1 MSARYG
7 RAQGVAL
14 AGVAVVGLVVG
25 GTVFVGSGG
34 AANAGVPVKP
44 VLEGSAPQWADG
56 YNHFILTMSGP
67 VPPVAD
73 GSLTRGPASA
83 KLPGGQR
90 RAARNADQAVR
101 PAAQVSV
108 RPATQASVRL
118 AAGNA
123 QGVVTKGAHSPQGA
137 PGSLGART
145 TGIPS
150 QQDGIP
156 WQAVTPNS
164 ANPIVWRRG
173 QPISVLARELARYPK
188 GTTLERDSEGNIRAV
203 LPRGTKFVPPA
214 KAPEAPRAAR
224 LPATAPSGGG
234 RPPASSVRR
243 PAAATYGKYPP
254 GWGPD
259 SRAIASS
266 LLKVPGVHSASPVW
280 ATRYQIATTLSAAQ
294 VRALPGVKAVA
305 PNNLMAFSSLPE
317 TNDPDLSDEYYLAN
331 AGQTVLSQAGTSG
344 DSADFSYAWA
354 RSRGSG
360 VVIADID
367 TGVDLT
373 NPDLSGQ
380 ILAASENFS
389 VSPPTSDVQAEGSA
403 SGFYHATTVDGVMV
417 AVGGNGWGGAGAAPE
432 AKVLALKCSDDGS
445 LADSCIYAAGEYAIA
460 QHVQVINMS
469 FGEAVSS
476 DATLASLVSD
486 AETAGILVTASAGNA
501 GTNNDSSPVL
511 PANYA
516 ATYPNVISVGAT
528 DNQDSLASYS
538 DYGATTVDVMAPGTG
553 MFTDYPTYSGFD
565 NAYVSGTSYAAPM
578 VASTAALLW
587 SVDPALTYAQVKNDI
602 LTSVHDV
609 AGLSSKCVTGGVVDA
624 QAALAL
630 VTEPV
635 QFSFTG
641 FDEVVPSQVAQVS
654 ISASAQVGALP
665 SATPLGYHLEL
676 LYNYSGTMYDVVGQ
690 TIDWSV
696 GGGGAQP
703 VATAGDGT
711 AFIAPAGITSTN
723 YGANPLDLTVPS
735 PGLPSGTYAL
745 VAYAATTVAP
755 TVPIG
760 NRQAVFFN
768 VGQPSPTPVPST
780 TTTTAGGA
788 TTTTAIGGTTTTAA
802 GGTTTTAAGGTTTT
816 TAGGTTTTTAGGTT
830 TTAAP
835 GTTTTTPAGAGTTTT
850 TAVAGTTT
858 TVVGTTTTTVA
869 GGTTTTLPPTTV
881 VNETQP
887 SVGQTTSTTVAATT
901 TTTSAGGTTTTAAGG
916 TTTTTAPG
924 GTTTTTAATT
934 TTTASFTIDSLT
946 PNGLPQTGGDL
957 SIFGNNFPSNPVVT
971 VGAVHES
978 VSNATSSEIDIMVAA
993 ITPGN
998 YTVTVY
1004 NAGQTQ
1010 SASLPN
1016 GLTIDGA
1023 GGTTTTT
1030 SAGGTTTTTAPGGT
1044 TTTTSGGATTTT
1056 VAGGTTTTAGAT
1068 TTTTANPA
1076 PTTTAAGATTTTA
1089 QVTTTTGLGGTIAGP
1104 GGMTLAPVSG
1114 SDPIGGVTVG
1124 EWPAFTASQLIS
1136 DNGGSAGSAVDGV
1149 DV

>member
-1 MSARYG
+1 MSARHG
-7 RAQGVAL
+7 KAQGVAL
-14 AGVAVVGLVVG
+14 AGVAAVGLLVG
-25 GTVFVGSGG
+25 GMVFVGSGG
-34 AANAGVPVKP
+34 ANAGVPVKP

-67 VPPVAD
+67 VPLVAD
-73 GSLTRGPASA
+73 GSVIRGFATGKPA
-83 KLPGGQR
+83 GGQR
-90 RAARNADQAVR
+90 RAAGKAGQA
-101 PAAQVSV
+101 SV
-108 RPATQASVRL
+108 RQADQASVRL
-118 AAGNA
+118 SAGKA
-123 QGVVTKGAHSPQGA
+123 PGVVTKGAHSPQGA
-137 PGSLGART
+137 PGPQGAGGSQGARS
-145 TGIPS
+145 TGIPA

-164 ANPIVWRRG
+164 ANPIVWRPG
-173 QPISVLARELARYPK
+173 QPISVLARNLARYPK

-203 LPRGTKFVPPA
+203 LPRGTKFTPPA
-214 KAPEAPRAAR
+214 QAPAPPGAGRP
-224 LPATAPSGGG
+224 PATAPAGGG
-234 RPPASSVRR
+234 RPPATTGKR
-243 PAAATYGKYPP
+243 PASATYGKYPP

-259 SRAIASS
+259 SQAIASS

-280 ATRYQIATTLSAAQ
+280 GTRYQIATTLSAAQ

-389 VSPPTSDVQAEGSA
+389 VSPPTSEVQAEGSA

-417 AVGGNGWGGAGAAPE
+417 AIGGNGWGGAGAAPE

-445 LADSCIYAAGEYAIA
+445 LADSCIYAAGEYAIT

-476 DATLASLVSD
+476 DPTLASLVSD

-501 GTNNDSSPVL
+501 GTDNDSSPVL

-516 ATYPNVISVGAT
+516 TTYPNVISVGAT
-528 DNQDSLASYS
+528 DNQDNLASYS
-538 DYGATTVDVMAPGTG
+538 DYGATTVDVMAPGTD

-587 SVDPALTYAQVKNDI
+587 SVDPALTYAQVKGDI

-609 AGLSSKCVTGGVVDA
+609 AGLSGKCVTGGVVDA
-624 QAALAL
+624 QAALAS
-630 VTEPV
+630 VQEPV
-635 QFSFTG
+635 RFSFTG

-654 ISASAQVGALP
+654 VSASAQAGALP

-676 LYNYSGTMYDVVGQ
+676 LYNYSGTMYDVVDQ
-690 TIDWSV
+690 ALDWSM
-696 GGGGAQP
+696 GGGGAQA

-745 VAYAATTVAP
+745 VAYAATTGAP

-788 TTTTAIGGTTTTAA
+788 TTTTAIGGTTTTTAI

-816 TAGGTTTTTAGGTT
+816 TAGGTTTTGAGGTT
-830 TTAAP
+830 TTVAG
-835 GTTTTTPAGAGTTTT
+835 GTTTTTTAVGGTTTT
-850 TAVAGTTT
+850 TSVAGTTT
-858 TVVGTTTTTVA
+858 TVAGTTTTTGA
-869 GGTTTTLPPTTV
+869 GATTTTLPPTTV

-887 SVGQTTSTTVAATT
+887 SVGQGTSTTVAATT
-901 TTTSAGGTTTTAAGG
+901 TTTSGATTTTAPGGTTTTAA
-916 TTTTTAPG
+916 A

-946 PNGLPQTGGDL
+946 PNELPQTGGDL

-978 VSNATSSEIDIMVAA
+978 VSSATSSEIDIMVAA

-1030 SAGGTTTTTAPGGT
+1030 SAGGTTTTTAPGAT

-1056 VAGGTTTTAGAT
+1056 IAGGTTTTAGAA

-1076 PTTTAAGATTTTA
+1076 TTTTAAGVTTTTA
-1089 QVTTTTGLGGTIAGP
+1089 QVTTTTGPGGTIAGP

-1114 SDPIGGVTVG
+1114 SNPIGGVTVG

>member
-14 AGVAVVGLVVG
+14 AGVAAVGLVVG
-25 GTVFVGSGG
+25 GMVFVGSGG

-67 VPPVAD
+67 VPLVAD

-90 RAARNADQAVR
+90 RAARKADQAVR

-108 RPATQASVRL
+108 RPATPASVRL
-118 AAGNA
+118 DAGNA

-164 ANPIVWRRG
+164 ANPIVWRPG
-173 QPISVLARELARYPK
+173 QPISVLARNLARYPK

-203 LPRGTKFVPPA
+203 LPRGTKFIPPA

-224 LPATAPSGGG
+224 PPVTAPSGGG
-234 RPPASSVRR
+234 RPPATSVRR

-266 LLKVPGVHSASPVW
+266 LLKVPGVHAASPVW
-280 ATRYQIATTLSAAQ
+280 GTRYQIATTLSAAQ

-476 DATLASLVSD
+476 DPTLASLVSD

-501 GTNNDSSPVL
+501 GTDNDSSPVL

-528 DNQDSLASYS
+528 DNQDTLASYS
-538 DYGATTVDVMAPGTG
+538 DYGATTVDVMAPGTD

-609 AGLSSKCVTGGVVDA
+609 GGLSGKCVTGGVVDA

-630 VTEPV
+630 VSEPV

-654 ISASAQVGALP
+654 ISASAQAGALP

-690 TIDWSV
+690 TIDWSM
-696 GGGGAQP
+696 GGGGSQP

-723 YGANPLDLTVPS
+723 YGANPLELTVPS

-788 TTTTAIGGTTTTAA
+788 TTTTSIGGTTTTSAGGHHHHNRRRDDNHNRRGTTTTTA

-816 TAGGTTTTTAGGTT
+816 TT
-830 TTAAP
+830 
-835 GTTTTTPAGAGTTTT
+835 AGAGTTTT

-869 GGTTTTLPPTTV
+869 GATTTTLPPTTV

-946 PNGLPQTGGDL
+946 PNELPQTGGDL

-1004 NAGQTQ
+1004 NAAQTQ

-1044 TTTTSGGATTTT
+1044 TTTTSGGHDDHDRRRRDHDND
-1056 VAGGTTTTAGAT
+1056 AGGDNDHDGQPGYNDDGRRRYDDDHPGNDHNRAGRHHCR
-1068 TTTTANPA
+1068 
-1076 PTTTAAGATTTTA
+1076 
-1089 QVTTTTGLGGTIAGP
+1089 
-1104 GGMTLAPVSG
+1104 S
-1114 SDPIGGVTVG
+1114 
-1124 EWPAFTASQLIS
+1124 
-1136 DNGGSAGSAVDGV
+1136 
-1149 DV
+1149 

>member
-1 MSARYG
+1 MSVRDG
-7 RAQGVAL
+7 KAQGVAL
-14 AGVAVVGLVVG
+14 AGVAAVGLLVG
-25 GTVFVGSGG
+25 GMVFVRSGG
-34 AANAGVPVKP
+34 ASAGVPVKP
-44 VLEGSAPQWADG
+44 VLEGSAPHWADG
-56 YNHFILTMSGP
+56 YNHFILTMSGTVP
-67 VPPVAD
+67 VVSDARV
-73 GSLTRGPASA
+73 TRGSA
-83 KLPGGQR
+83 RLE
-90 RAARNADQAVR
+90 
-101 PAAQVSV
+101 PAAG
-108 RPATQASVRL
+108 PAGEAGTTADT
-118 AAGNA
+118 AAGKAAGKAVDASMGLSAANA
-123 QGVVTKGAHSPQGA
+123 PGVVTKGAHSPQGA
-137 PGSLGART
+137 QSSQEAPG
-145 TGIPS
+145 TGS
-150 QQDGIP
+150 AAQQDGIP
-156 WQAVTPNS
+156 WQAVPPNS
-164 ANPIVWRRG
+164 ANPIVWRAG
-173 QPISVLARELARYPK
+173 EPISVLERNLARYPK

-203 LPRGTKFVPPA
+203 LPAGVKFTPP
-214 KAPEAPRAAR
+214 EREH
-224 LPATAPSGGG
+224 APSGNRRPATVPARSG
-234 RPPASSVRR
+234 RAPSSAFKR

-259 SRAIASS
+259 SQAIASS

-280 ATRYQIATTLSAAQ
+280 GTRYQIATTLSAAQ
-294 VRALPGVKAVA
+294 VKALPGVKAVA
-305 PNNLMAFSSLPE
+305 PNNLMSFSSLPE

-331 AGQTVLSQAGTSG
+331 AGQTVLGQAGTSG
-344 DSADFSYAWA
+344 DSGDFSYAWA

-380 ILAASENFS
+380 ILATSENFS

-417 AVGGNGWGGAGAAPE
+417 AAAGNGWGGAGAVPE

-445 LADSCIYAAGEYAIA
+445 LADSCIYAAGEYAIS

-476 DATLASLVSD
+476 DPTLASLVSD

-516 ATYPNVISVGAT
+516 TTYPNVISVGAT
-528 DNQDSLASYS
+528 DNQDNLASYS
-538 DYGATTVDVMAPGTG
+538 DYGATTVDLMAPGTD
-553 MFTDYPTYSGFD
+553 MYTDYPTYSGFD

-587 SVDPALTYAQVKNDI
+587 SVDPDLTYAQVKSDI
-602 LTSVHDV
+602 LASVHDV

-624 QAALAL
+624 QAAVAL
-630 VTEPV
+630 VQEPV

-654 ISASAQVGALP
+654 INASAQAGALP

-690 TIDWSV
+690 TLDWTM
-696 GGGGAQP
+696 GGGGSQT
-703 VATAGDGT
+703 VATASDGT
-711 AFIAPAGITSTN
+711 AFIAPSGITSTN

-745 VAYAATTVAP
+745 VAYAATTGAP

-768 VGQPSPTPVPST
+768 VGQPSPTPVPTT
-780 TTTTAGGA
+780 TTTTAGNT

-802 GGTTTTAAGGTTTT
+802 GGTTTTTTGGTTTTTAIGGTTTTAAGGTTTT
-816 TAGGTTTTTAGGTT
+816 TAGGTTTTTA
-830 TTAAP
+830 
-835 GTTTTTPAGAGTTTT
+835 
-850 TAVAGTTT
+850 V
-858 TVVGTTTTTVA
+858 
-869 GGTTTTLPPTTV
+869 
-881 VNETQP
+881 
-887 SVGQTTSTTVAATT
+887 
-901 TTTSAGGTTTTAAGG
+901 GGTTTTAAGG
-916 TTTTTAPG
+916 TTTTTTAVAGTTTTTSQAGTTTTAPG
-924 GTTTTTAATT
+924 ATTTTTVGAPTTTLPPTTIVNETQPSVGQSTTTTTASGTTTTTAATT
-934 TTTASFTIDSLT
+934 TTTASFTIDSVD
-946 PNGLPQTGGDL
+946 PNDLPQTGGDL
-957 SIFGNNFPSNPVVT
+957 SIFGNNFPANPIVT

-978 VSNATSSEIDIMVAA
+978 VSSATSSEIDIMVAA

-1016 GLTIDGA
+1016 GLTIDAA

-1030 SAGGTTTTTAPGGT
+1030 SAGGTTTTTASGGTTTTTAAGAGTTTTTSAGGT
-1044 TTTTSGGATTTT
+1044 TTTTSPGG
-1056 VAGGTTTTAGAT
+1056 T

-1076 PTTTAAGATTTTA
+1076 TTTTAAGVTTTTA
-1089 QVTTTTGLGGTIAGP
+1089 QVTTTTGPGGTIAGP
-1104 GGMTLAPVSG
+1104 DGMTLVPVAG
-1114 SDPIGGVTVG
+1114 SNPIGGVTVG
-1124 EWPAFTASQLIS
+1124 EWPAFTASQVIS

>member
-1 MSARYG
+1 MSVRDG
-7 RAQGVAL
+7 KAQGVAL
-14 AGVAVVGLVVG
+14 AGVAAVGLLVG
-25 GTVFVGSGG
+25 GMVFVRSSG
-34 AANAGVPVKP
+34 ASAGVPVKP
-44 VLEGSAPQWADG
+44 VLEGSAPHWADG
-56 YNHFILTMSGP
+56 YNHFILTMSGT
-67 VPPVAD
+67 VPMVAD
-73 GSLTRGPASA
+73 GRVTRGSA
-83 KLPGGQR
+83 KLEPAGGPR
-90 RAARNADQAVR
+90 REAAD
-101 PAAQVSV
+101 PAGK
-108 RPATQASVRL
+108 ASGN
-118 AAGNA
+118 AAGKSEDA
-123 QGVVTKGAHSPQGA
+123 SMRPSASAPGVVTRGAHSPQGA
-137 PGSLGART
+137 QSPQGGPSTGGGA
-145 TGIPS
+145 

-156 WQAVTPNS
+156 WQAVPPDS
-164 ANPIVWRRG
+164 ANPIVWRPG
-173 QPISVLARELARYPK
+173 EPISVLARALARYPK

-203 LPRGTKFVPPA
+203 LPAGAKFTPPA
-214 KAPEAPRAAR
+214 RAQAP
-224 LPATAPSGGG
+224 APSGAG
-234 RPPASSVRR
+234 RRPATVPAQAGRAQSTAVKR

-259 SRAIASS
+259 SQAIASS

-280 ATRYQIATTLSAAQ
+280 GTRYQIATTLSASE
-294 VRALPGVKAVA
+294 VKALPGVKAVA
-305 PNNLMAFSSLPE
+305 PNNLMSFSSLPE

-331 AGQTVLSQAGTSG
+331 SGQTVLGQAGTSG

-373 NPDLSGQ
+373 NTDLSGQ

-389 VSPPTSDVQAEGSA
+389 VSPPTSDVQAEGEA
-403 SGFYHATTVDGVMV
+403 GGFYHATTVDGVMV
-417 AVGGNGWGGAGAAPE
+417 ATAGNGSGGAGAVPE

-445 LADSCIYAAGEYAIA
+445 LADSCIYAAGEYAIS
-460 QHVQVINMS
+460 QHVQIINMS

-476 DATLASLVSD
+476 DPTLASLVSD

-501 GTNNDSSPVL
+501 GTDNDSSPVL

-516 ATYPNVISVGAT
+516 TSYPNVISVGAT
-528 DNQDSLASYS
+528 DNQDNLASYS
-538 DYGATTVDVMAPGTG
+538 DYGATTVDLMAPGTD
-553 MFTDYPTYSGFD
+553 MYTDYPTYSGFD

-587 SVDPALTYAQVKNDI
+587 SVDPDLTYAQVKSDV
-602 LTSVHDV
+602 LASVHDV
-609 AGLSSKCVTGGVVDA
+609 AGLSGKCVTGGVVDA
-624 QAALAL
+624 QAAVAS
-630 VTEPV
+630 VQEPV

-654 ISASAQVGALP
+654 INASAQVGALP
-665 SATPLGYHLEL
+665 SETPLGYHLEL
-676 LYNYSGTMYDVVGQ
+676 LYNYSGTMYDV
-690 TIDWSV
+690 IDQSLEWSMGS
-696 GGGGAQP
+696 GGPQAVSTASNGA
-703 VATAGDGT
+703 

-780 TTTTAGGA
+780 TTTTAGGT

-802 GGTTTTAAGGTTTT
+802 GGTTNTTTGGTTTTTAIEGTTTTAAGGTTTT
-816 TAGGTTTTTAGGTT
+816 TTAV
-830 TTAAP
+830 
-835 GTTTTTPAGAGTTTT
+835 AGTTTT

-858 TVVGTTTTTVA
+858 TAPGPTTTTTA
-869 GGTTTTLPPTTV
+869 GTPTTTLPPTTI

-887 SVGQTTSTTVAATT
+887 SVGQS
-901 TTTSAGGTTTTAAGG
+901 
-916 TTTTTAPG
+916 TTTTTASG
-924 GTTTTTAATT
+924 TTTTAATT
-934 TTTASFTIDSLT
+934 TTTASFTIDSVD

-957 SIFGNNFPSNPVVT
+957 SIFGDNFPANPVVT

-978 VSNATSSEIDIMVAA
+978 VSSATSTEIDIMVAA

-998 YTVTVY
+998 YTVSVY

-1016 GLTIDGA
+1016 GLTIDGSGGTTTTTSAGGATTATTSGGTTTTTAGGAGTTTTTSA

-1030 SAGGTTTTTAPGGT
+1030 SAGGTTTTTANP
-1044 TTTTSGGATTTT
+1044 ATTTT
-1056 VAGGTTTTAGAT
+1056 AT
-1068 TTTTANPA
+1068 
-1076 PTTTAAGATTTTA
+1076 GVTTTTA
-1089 QVTTTTGLGGTIAGP
+1089 QVTTTTGLGATIAGP
-1104 GGMTLAPVSG
+1104 DGMTLAPVSG
-1114 SDPIGGVTVG
+1114 GNPIGGVTVG
-1124 EWPAFTASQLIS
+1124 EWPAFTASQVIS

>member
-1 MSARYG
+1 MSVRYG
-7 RAQGVAL
+7 KAQGVAL
-14 AGVAVVGLVVG
+14 AGVAAVGLLVG
-25 GTVFVGSGG
+25 GTVFVRSGG
-34 AANAGVPVKP
+34 ASAGVPVKP
-44 VLEGSAPQWADG
+44 VLEGSAPHWADG

-67 VPPVAD
+67 VPSVAD
-73 GSLTRGPASA
+73 ASVTRGSA
-83 KLPGGQR
+83 KLEPAGGPGR
-90 RAARNADQAVR
+90 EAA
-101 PAAQVSV
+101 S
-108 RPATQASVRL
+108 
-118 AAGNA
+118 AAGKA
-123 QGVVTKGAHSPQGA
+123 VGKAAAEVDDASTWLGAADAPGVVTRGAHSAQGAQSSQGA
-137 PGSLGART
+137 PSAGAA
-145 TGIPS
+145 
-150 QQDGIP
+150 QQYGIP
-156 WQAVTPNS
+156 WQAVPPNS
-164 ANPIVWRRG
+164 ANPIVWRPG
-173 QPISVLARELARYPK
+173 EPISALARALAHYPK
-188 GTTLERDSEGNIRAV
+188 GTTIERDSEGNLRAV
-203 LPRGTKFVPPA
+203 LPSGVKF
-214 KAPEAPRAAR
+214 
-224 LPATAPSGGG
+224 TAPARAHERAPSRAR
-234 RPPASSVRR
+234 RPPSSVPVRPGRAPSTAIKR

-259 SRAIASS
+259 SQAIASS
-266 LLKVPGVHSASPVW
+266 LLKVAGVHSASPVW
-280 ATRYQIATTLSAAQ
+280 GTRYEIATTLSAAQ
-294 VRALPGVKAVA
+294 VKALPGVKAVV
-305 PNNLMAFSSLPE
+305 PNNLMSFSSVPE

-331 AGQTVLSQAGTSG
+331 AGQTVLGQAGTSG

-373 NPDLSGQ
+373 DPDLSGQ

-389 VSPPTSDVQAEGSA
+389 VSPPTSDVQAEGEA

-417 AVGGNGWGGAGAAPE
+417 ASAGNGWGGAGAVPE

-460 QHVQVINMS
+460 QRVQIINMS

-476 DATLASLVSD
+476 DPTLASLVSD
-486 AETAGILVTASAGNA
+486 AETAGILVVASAGNA
-501 GTNNDSSPVL
+501 GTDNDSSPVL

-516 ATYPNVISVGAT
+516 TTYPNVISVGAT
-528 DNQDSLASYS
+528 DNQDNVASYS
-538 DYGATTVDVMAPGTG
+538 NYGVTTVDLMAPGTD
-553 MFTDYPTYSGFD
+553 MYTDYPTYSGFD

-587 SVDPALTYAQVKNDI
+587 SVDPDLTYTQVKSDI
-602 LTSVHDV
+602 LASVHDV

-624 QAALAL
+624 QAAVAS
-630 VTEPV
+630 VQEPV

-654 ISASAQVGALP
+654 INASAQAGALP

-676 LYNYSGTMYDVVGQ
+676 LYNYSGTMYDVVDQ
-690 TIDWSV
+690 ALEWSM
-696 GGGGAQP
+696 GGGGPQA
-703 VATAGDGT
+703 VSTASNGT

-723 YGANPLDLTVPS
+723 YGANPLDLTLPS

-745 VAYAATTVAP
+745 VAYAATTGAP

-780 TTTTAGGA
+780 TTTTAGGT
-788 TTTTAIGGTTTTAA
+788 TTTTAIGGTTTTSAGGTTTTTAGGTTTTTAIGSTTTTVA

-816 TAGGTTTTTAGGTT
+816 TAIGGTTTTVAGGITTT
-830 TTAAP
+830 TTAA
-835 GTTTTTPAGAGTTTT
+835 AGTTTT
-850 TAVAGTTT
+850 TAVARTTT
-858 TVVGTTTTTVA
+858 TAPGTTTTTTA
-869 GGTTTTLPPTTV
+869 GTPTTTLPPTTI

-887 SVGQTTSTTVAATT
+887 SVGQS
-901 TTTSAGGTTTTAAGG
+901 
-916 TTTTTAPG
+916 TTTTTAS

-934 TTTASFTIDSLT
+934 TTTGSFTIDSVD
-946 PNGLPQTGGDL
+946 PNDLPQTGGDL
-957 SIFGNNFPSNPVVT
+957 TIFGDNFPANPVVT

-978 VSNATSSEIDIMVAA
+978 ISSATSTEIDIMVAA

-1016 GLTIDGA
+1016 GLTIDGS

-1030 SAGGTTTTTAPGGT
+1030 SAGGTTTTTAHGGT
-1044 TTTTSGGATTTT
+1044 TTTTAGGA
-1056 VAGGTTTTAGAT
+1056 GTTTTTSAGGSTTTTSAGGT

-1076 PTTTAAGATTTTA
+1076 TTTTAAGVTTTTA
-1089 QVTTTTGLGGTIAGP
+1089 QVTTTTGTGGTIAGP
-1104 GGMTLAPVSG
+1104 DGMTLAPVSG
-1114 SDPIGGVTVG
+1114 SNPIGGVTVG
-1124 EWPAFTASQLIS
+1124 EWPAFTASQVVS
-1136 DNGGSAGSAVDGV
+1136 DNGGPAGSAVDGV

>member
-1 MSARYG
+1 
-7 RAQGVAL
+7 
-14 AGVAVVGLVVG
+14 
-25 GTVFVGSGG
+25 
-34 AANAGVPVKP
+34 
-44 VLEGSAPQWADG
+44 
-56 YNHFILTMSGP
+56 
-67 VPPVAD
+67 
-73 GSLTRGPASA
+73 
-83 KLPGGQR
+83 
-90 RAARNADQAVR
+90 
-101 PAAQVSV
+101 
-108 RPATQASVRL
+108 
-118 AAGNA
+118 
-123 QGVVTKGAHSPQGA
+123 
-137 PGSLGART
+137 
-145 TGIPS
+145 
-150 QQDGIP
+150 
-156 WQAVTPNS
+156 
-164 ANPIVWRRG
+164 
-173 QPISVLARELARYPK
+173 
-188 GTTLERDSEGNIRAV
+188 
-203 LPRGTKFVPPA
+203 
-214 KAPEAPRAAR
+214 
-224 LPATAPSGGG
+224 
-234 RPPASSVRR
+234 
-243 PAAATYGKYPP
+243 
-254 GWGPD
+254 
-259 SRAIASS
+259 
-266 LLKVPGVHSASPVW
+266 LKVPGVHSASPVW
-280 ATRYQIATTLSAAQ
+280 GTRYQVATTLTAAQ

-373 NPDLSGQ
+373 NPDLSSQ

-417 AVGGNGWGGAGAAPE
+417 AIGGNGWGGAGAAPE

-501 GTNNDSSPVL
+501 GTDNDSSPVL

-516 ATYPNVISVGAT
+516 TTYPNVISVGAT
-528 DNQDSLASYS
+528 DNQDNLASYS

-630 VTEPV
+630 VNEPV

-654 ISASAQVGALP
+654 ISASAQAGALP

-676 LYNYSGTMYDVVGQ
+676 LYNYSGTMYDVVDQ
-690 TIDWSV
+690 AIDWSM
-696 GGGGAQP
+696 GGGGAHA

-755 TVPIG
+755 TAPIG

-768 VGQPSPTPVPST
+768 VGQASPTPVPST
-780 TTTTAGGA
+780 TTTTASGA

-802 GGTTTTAAGGTTTT
+802 GGATTTPAGGATTT

-830 TTAAP
+830 TTAAG
-835 GTTTTTPAGAGTTTT
+835 GTTTTTTAGAGTTTT
-850 TAVAGTTT
+850 SVAGTTT

-869 GGTTTTLPPTTV
+869 GAATTTLPPTTV
-881 VNETQP
+881 VSETQP
-887 SVGQTTSTTVAATT
+887 SVGQSTSTTVAATT
-901 TTTSAGGTTTTAAGG
+901 TTTPGTTTTAAPGG
-916 TTTTTAPG
+916 TTTTTAV

-946 PNGLPQTGGDL
+946 PNGLPQSGGDL

-971 VGAVHES
+971 VGAVNES

-1030 SAGGTTTTTAPGGT
+1030 SAGGTTTTTAPGAT

-1076 PTTTAAGATTTTA
+1076 TTTTATGATTTTA
-1089 QVTTTTGLGGTIAGP
+1089 QATTTTGAGGTIAGP
-1104 GGMTLAPVSG
+1104 DGMTLAPVSG
-1114 SDPIGGVTVG
+1114 GDPIGGVTVG

>member
-1 MSARYG
+1 MSVRYG
-7 RAQGVAL
+7 KAQGVAL
-14 AGVAVVGLVVG
+14 AGVAAVGLLVG
-25 GTVFVGSGG
+25 GTVFVRSGG
-34 AANAGVPVKP
+34 ASAGVPVKP
-44 VLEGSAPQWADG
+44 VLEGSAPHWADG

-67 VPPVAD
+67 VPSVAD
-73 GSLTRGPASA
+73 ASVTRGSA
-83 KLPGGQR
+83 KLEPAGGPGR
-90 RAARNADQAVR
+90 EAA
-101 PAAQVSV
+101 S
-108 RPATQASVRL
+108 
-118 AAGNA
+118 AAGKA
-123 QGVVTKGAHSPQGA
+123 VGKAAAEVDDASTWLGAADAPGVVTRGAHSAQGAQSSQGA
-137 PGSLGART
+137 PSAGAA
-145 TGIPS
+145 
-150 QQDGIP
+150 QQYGIP
-156 WQAVTPNS
+156 WQAVPPNS
-164 ANPIVWRRG
+164 ANPIVWRPG
-173 QPISVLARELARYPK
+173 EPISALARALAHYPK
-188 GTTLERDSEGNIRAV
+188 GTTIERDSEGNLRAV
-203 LPRGTKFVPPA
+203 LPSGVKF
-214 KAPEAPRAAR
+214 
-224 LPATAPSGGG
+224 TAPARAHERAPSRAR
-234 RPPASSVRR
+234 RPPSSVPVRPGRAPSTAIKR

-259 SRAIASS
+259 SQAIASS
-266 LLKVPGVHSASPVW
+266 LLKVAGVHSASPVW
-280 ATRYQIATTLSAAQ
+280 GTRYEIATTLSAAQ
-294 VRALPGVKAVA
+294 VKALPGVKAVV
-305 PNNLMAFSSLPE
+305 PNNLMSFSSVPE

-331 AGQTVLSQAGTSG
+331 AGQTVLGQAGTSG

-373 NPDLSGQ
+373 DPDLSGQ

-389 VSPPTSDVQAEGSA
+389 VSPPTSDVQAEGEA

-417 AVGGNGWGGAGAAPE
+417 ATAGNGWGGAGAVPE

-460 QHVQVINMS
+460 QRVQIINMS

-476 DATLASLVSD
+476 DPTLASLVSD
-486 AETAGILVTASAGNA
+486 AETAGILVVASAGNA
-501 GTNNDSSPVL
+501 GTDNDSSPVL

-516 ATYPNVISVGAT
+516 TTYPNVISVGAT
-528 DNQDSLASYS
+528 DNQDNVASYS
-538 DYGATTVDVMAPGTG
+538 NYGVTTVDLMAPGTD
-553 MFTDYPTYSGFD
+553 MYTDYPTYSGFD

-587 SVDPALTYAQVKNDI
+587 SVDPDLTYTQVKSDI
-602 LTSVHDV
+602 LASVHDV

-624 QAALAL
+624 QAAVAS
-630 VTEPV
+630 VQEPV

-654 ISASAQVGALP
+654 INASAQAGALP

-676 LYNYSGTMYDVVGQ
+676 LYNYSGTMYDVVDQ
-690 TIDWSV
+690 ALEWSM
-696 GGGGAQP
+696 GGGGPQA
-703 VATAGDGT
+703 VSTASNGT

-723 YGANPLDLTVPS
+723 YGANPLDLTLPS

-745 VAYAATTVAP
+745 VAYAATTGAP

-780 TTTTAGGA
+780 TTTTAGGT
-788 TTTTAIGGTTTTAA
+788 TTTTAIGGTTTTSAGGTTTTTAGGTTTTTAIGSTTTTVA

-816 TAGGTTTTTAGGTT
+816 TAIGGTTTTVAGGITTT
-830 TTAAP
+830 TTAA
-835 GTTTTTPAGAGTTTT
+835 AGTTTT
-850 TAVAGTTT
+850 TAVARTTT
-858 TVVGTTTTTVA
+858 TAPGTTTTTTA
-869 GGTTTTLPPTTV
+869 GTPTTTLPPTTI

-887 SVGQTTSTTVAATT
+887 SVGQS
-901 TTTSAGGTTTTAAGG
+901 
-916 TTTTTAPG
+916 TTTTTAS

-934 TTTASFTIDSLT
+934 TTTGSFTIDSVD
-946 PNGLPQTGGDL
+946 PNDLPQTGGDL
-957 SIFGNNFPSNPVVT
+957 TIFGDNFPANPVVT

-978 VSNATSSEIDIMVAA
+978 ISSATSTEIDIMVAA

-1016 GLTIDGA
+1016 GLTIDGS

-1030 SAGGTTTTTAPGGT
+1030 SAGGTTTTTAHGGT
-1044 TTTTSGGATTTT
+1044 TTTTAGG
-1056 VAGGTTTTAGAT
+1056 VGTTTTTSAGGSTTTTSAGGT

-1076 PTTTAAGATTTTA
+1076 TTTTAAGVTTTTA
-1089 QVTTTTGLGGTIAGP
+1089 QVTTTTGTGGTIAGP
-1104 GGMTLAPVSG
+1104 DGMTLAPVSG
-1114 SDPIGGVTVG
+1114 SNPIGGVTVG
-1124 EWPAFTASQLIS
+1124 EWPAFTASQVVS
-1136 DNGGSAGSAVDGV
+1136 DNGGPAGSAVDGV

>member
-1 MSARYG
+1 MSVRYG
-7 RAQGVAL
+7 KAQGVAL
-14 AGVAVVGLVVG
+14 AGVAAVGLLVG
-25 GTVFVGSGG
+25 GTVFVRSGG
-34 AANAGVPVKP
+34 ASAGVPVKP
-44 VLEGSAPQWADG
+44 VLEGSAPHWADG

-67 VPPVAD
+67 VPSVAD
-73 GSLTRGPASA
+73 ASVTRGSA
-83 KLPGGQR
+83 KLEPAGGPGR
-90 RAARNADQAVR
+90 EAA
-101 PAAQVSV
+101 S
-108 RPATQASVRL
+108 
-118 AAGNA
+118 AAGKA
-123 QGVVTKGAHSPQGA
+123 VGKAAAEVDDASTWLGAADAPGVVTRGAHSAQGAQSSQGA
-137 PGSLGART
+137 PSAGAA
-145 TGIPS
+145 
-150 QQDGIP
+150 QQYGIP
-156 WQAVTPNS
+156 WQAVPPNS
-164 ANPIVWRRG
+164 ANPIVWRPG
-173 QPISVLARELARYPK
+173 EPISALARALAHYPK
-188 GTTLERDSEGNIRAV
+188 GTTIERDSEGNLRAV
-203 LPRGTKFVPPA
+203 LPSGVKF
-214 KAPEAPRAAR
+214 
-224 LPATAPSGGG
+224 TAPARAHERAPSRAR
-234 RPPASSVRR
+234 RPPSSVPVRPGRAPSTAIKR

-259 SRAIASS
+259 SQAIASS
-266 LLKVPGVHSASPVW
+266 LLKVAGVHSASPVW
-280 ATRYQIATTLSAAQ
+280 GTRYEIATTLSAAQ
-294 VRALPGVKAVA
+294 VKALPGVKAVV
-305 PNNLMAFSSLPE
+305 PNNLMSFSSVPE

-331 AGQTVLSQAGTSG
+331 AGQTVLGQAGTSG

-373 NPDLSGQ
+373 DPDLSGQ

-389 VSPPTSDVQAEGSA
+389 VSPPTSDVQAEGEA

-417 AVGGNGWGGAGAAPE
+417 ASAGNGWGGAGAVPE

-460 QHVQVINMS
+460 QRVQIINMS

-476 DATLASLVSD
+476 DPTLASLVSD
-486 AETAGILVTASAGNA
+486 AETAGILVVASAGNA
-501 GTNNDSSPVL
+501 GTDNDSSPVL

-516 ATYPNVISVGAT
+516 TTYPNVISVGAT
-528 DNQDSLASYS
+528 DNQDNVASYS
-538 DYGATTVDVMAPGTG
+538 NYGVTTVDLMAPGTD
-553 MFTDYPTYSGFD
+553 MYTDYPTYSGFD

-587 SVDPALTYAQVKNDI
+587 SVDPDLTYTHVKSDI
-602 LTSVHDV
+602 LASVHDV

-624 QAALAL
+624 QAAVAS
-630 VTEPV
+630 VQEPV

-654 ISASAQVGALP
+654 INASAQAGALP

-676 LYNYSGTMYDVVGQ
+676 LYNYSGTMYDVVDQ
-690 TIDWSV
+690 ALEWSM
-696 GGGGAQP
+696 GGGGPQA
-703 VATAGDGT
+703 VSTASNGT

-723 YGANPLDLTVPS
+723 YGANPLDLTLPS

-745 VAYAATTVAP
+745 VAYAATTGAP

-780 TTTTAGGA
+780 TTTTAGGT
-788 TTTTAIGGTTTTAA
+788 TTTTAIGGTTTTSAGGTTTTTAGGTTTTTAIGSTTTTVA

-816 TAGGTTTTTAGGTT
+816 TAIGGTTTTVAGGITTT
-830 TTAAP
+830 TTAA
-835 GTTTTTPAGAGTTTT
+835 AGTTTT
-850 TAVAGTTT
+850 TAVARTTT
-858 TVVGTTTTTVA
+858 TAPGTTTTTTA
-869 GGTTTTLPPTTV
+869 GTPTTTLPPTTI

-887 SVGQTTSTTVAATT
+887 SVGQS
-901 TTTSAGGTTTTAAGG
+901 
-916 TTTTTAPG
+916 TTTTTAS

-934 TTTASFTIDSLT
+934 TTTGSFTIDSVD
-946 PNGLPQTGGDL
+946 PNDLPQTGGDL
-957 SIFGNNFPSNPVVT
+957 TIFGDNFPANPVVT

-978 VSNATSSEIDIMVAA
+978 ISSATSTEIDIMVAA

-1016 GLTIDGA
+1016 GLTIDGS

-1030 SAGGTTTTTAPGGT
+1030 SAGGTTTTTAHGGT
-1044 TTTTSGGATTTT
+1044 TTTTAGGA
-1056 VAGGTTTTAGAT
+1056 GTTTTTSAGGSTTTTSAGGT

-1076 PTTTAAGATTTTA
+1076 TTTTAAGVTTTTA
-1089 QVTTTTGLGGTIAGP
+1089 QVTTTTGTGGTIAGP
-1104 GGMTLAPVSG
+1104 DGMTLAPVSG
-1114 SDPIGGVTVG
+1114 SNPIGGVTVG
-1124 EWPAFTASQLIS
+1124 EWPAFTASQVVS
-1136 DNGGSAGSAVDGV
+1136 DNGGPAGSAVDGV

>member
-1 MSARYG
+1 MSVRYG
-7 RAQGVAL
+7 KAQGVAL
-14 AGVAVVGLVVG
+14 AGVAAVGLLVG
-25 GTVFVGSGG
+25 GTVFVRSGG
-34 AANAGVPVKP
+34 ASAGVPVKP
-44 VLEGSAPQWADG
+44 VLEGSAPHWADG

-67 VPPVAD
+67 VPSVAD
-73 GSLTRGPASA
+73 ASVTRGSA
-83 KLPGGQR
+83 KLEPAGGPGR
-90 RAARNADQAVR
+90 EAA
-101 PAAQVSV
+101 S
-108 RPATQASVRL
+108 
-118 AAGNA
+118 AAGKA
-123 QGVVTKGAHSPQGA
+123 VGKAAAEVDDASTWLGAADAPGVVTRGAHSAQGAQSSQGA
-137 PGSLGART
+137 PSAGAA
-145 TGIPS
+145 
-150 QQDGIP
+150 QQYGIP
-156 WQAVTPNS
+156 WQAVPPNS
-164 ANPIVWRRG
+164 ANPIVWRPG
-173 QPISVLARELARYPK
+173 EPISALARALAHYPK
-188 GTTLERDSEGNIRAV
+188 GTTIERDSEGNLRAV
-203 LPRGTKFVPPA
+203 LPSGVKF
-214 KAPEAPRAAR
+214 
-224 LPATAPSGGG
+224 TAPARAHERAPSRAR
-234 RPPASSVRR
+234 RPPSSVPVRPGRAPSTAIKR

-259 SRAIASS
+259 SQAIASS
-266 LLKVPGVHSASPVW
+266 LLKVAGVHSASPVW
-280 ATRYQIATTLSAAQ
+280 GTRYEIATTLSAAQ
-294 VRALPGVKAVA
+294 VKALPGVKAVV
-305 PNNLMAFSSLPE
+305 PNNLMSFSSVPE

-331 AGQTVLSQAGTSG
+331 AGQTVLGQAGTSG

-373 NPDLSGQ
+373 DPDLSGQ

-389 VSPPTSDVQAEGSA
+389 VSPPTSDVQAEGEA

-417 AVGGNGWGGAGAAPE
+417 ASAGNGWGGAGAVPE

-460 QHVQVINMS
+460 QRVQIINMS

-476 DATLASLVSD
+476 DPTLASLVSD
-486 AETAGILVTASAGNA
+486 AETAGILVVASAGNA
-501 GTNNDSSPVL
+501 GTDNDSSPVL

-516 ATYPNVISVGAT
+516 TTYPNVISVGAT
-528 DNQDSLASYS
+528 DNQDNVASYS
-538 DYGATTVDVMAPGTG
+538 NYGVTTVDLMAPGTD
-553 MFTDYPTYSGFD
+553 MYTDYPTYSGFD

-587 SVDPALTYAQVKNDI
+587 SVDPDLTYTQVKSDI
-602 LTSVHDV
+602 LASVHDV

-624 QAALAL
+624 QAAVAS
-630 VTEPV
+630 VQEPV

-654 ISASAQVGALP
+654 INASAQAGALP

-676 LYNYSGTMYDVVGQ
+676 LYNYSGTMYDVVDQ
-690 TIDWSV
+690 ALEWSM
-696 GGGGAQP
+696 GGGGTQA
-703 VATAGDGT
+703 VSTASNGT

-723 YGANPLDLTVPS
+723 YGANPLDLTLPS

-745 VAYAATTVAP
+745 VAYAATTGAP

-780 TTTTAGGA
+780 TTTTAGGT
-788 TTTTAIGGTTTTAA
+788 TTTTAIGGTTTTSAGGTTTTTAGGTTTTTAIGSTTTTVA

-816 TAGGTTTTTAGGTT
+816 TAIGGTTTTVAGGITTT
-830 TTAAP
+830 TTAA
-835 GTTTTTPAGAGTTTT
+835 AGTTTT
-850 TAVAGTTT
+850 TAVARTTT
-858 TVVGTTTTTVA
+858 TAPGTTTTTTA
-869 GGTTTTLPPTTV
+869 GTPTTTLPPTTI

-887 SVGQTTSTTVAATT
+887 SVGQS
-901 TTTSAGGTTTTAAGG
+901 
-916 TTTTTAPG
+916 TTTTTAS

-934 TTTASFTIDSLT
+934 TTTGSFTIDSVD
-946 PNGLPQTGGDL
+946 PNDLPQTGGDL
-957 SIFGNNFPSNPVVT
+957 TIFGDNFPANPVVT

-978 VSNATSSEIDIMVAA
+978 ISSATSTEIDIMVAA

-1016 GLTIDGA
+1016 GLTIDGS

-1030 SAGGTTTTTAPGGT
+1030 SAGGTTTTTAHGGT
-1044 TTTTSGGATTTT
+1044 TTTTAGG
-1056 VAGGTTTTAGAT
+1056 VGTTTTTSAGGSTTTTSAGGT

-1076 PTTTAAGATTTTA
+1076 TTTTAAGVTTTTA
-1089 QVTTTTGLGGTIAGP
+1089 QVTTTTGTGGTIAGP
-1104 GGMTLAPVSG
+1104 DGMTLAPVSG
-1114 SDPIGGVTVG
+1114 SNPIGGVTVG
-1124 EWPAFTASQLIS
+1124 EWPAFTASQVVS
-1136 DNGGSAGSAVDGV
+1136 DNGGPAGSAVDGV